1 MSVSPAQV
9 KELRDKT
16 GCGMMDCKKALE
28 ESDGDLNK
36 AVDHLRKK
44 GLADLAKRSERVA
57 KEGLVDAYIHANG
70 RIGVLV
76 EVNCETDFVSRNT
89 DFQNFVHDMAMQI
102 AASAPVYVS
111 RDEVPEELIAA
122 EKEIYRGQALTEGK
136 PEKFADKIIEGRL
149 EKFYVA
155 VCLLDQPFIKEQNI
169 SVKDYLG
176 ELAGKLGE
184 NISIRRFAR
193 YQLGEELG

>member
-28 ESDGDLNK
+28 ESAGNLEK
-36 AVDHLRKK
+36 AIESLRKK
-44 GLADLAKRSERVA
+44 GLADLAKRTGRAA

-76 EVNCETDFVSRNT
+76 EVNCETDFVARNT
-89 DFQNFVHDMAMQI
+89 DFQNFTHDIAMQV
-102 AASAPVYVS
+102 AASMPVYVS
-111 RDEVPEELIAA
+111 RDDVPEDLVAA
-122 EKEIYRGQALTEGK
+122 ERNIYREQALAEGK
-136 PEKFADKIIEGRL
+136 PEKVADKIIEGRL
-149 EKFYVA
+149 EKFYET
-155 VCLLDQPFIKEQNI
+155 VCLLDQPFIKEQ
-169 SVKDYLG
+169 SVSVQDYLG
-176 ELAGKLGE
+176 EIVGKLGE

-193 YQLGEELG
+193 YQLGEEL